1 MLVDELVFIDLGSG
15 DVALGEDLD
24 ALGGELGD
32 DEVLHRAGV
41 GVGLDEDEGGV
52 HEGRGGGRRGGSTLG
67 VGVLLGEDLLDGA
80 LDALDGT
87 LEERTETHHV
97 RCLFECGRLS
107 RPCVR
112 TEQSEEPRV
121 RSGRIYLALNRRADS
136 ERLAR
141 IAPLDSALKNSHVS
155 DLFGVN

>member
-1 MLVDELVFIDLGSG
+1 MLVDELVFIDLCGG

-97 RCLFECGRLS
+97 RCS
-107 RPCVR
+107 
-112 TEQSEEPRV
+112 
-121 RSGRIYLALNRRADS
+121 
-136 ERLAR
+136 
-141 IAPLDSALKNSHVS
+141 SAV
-155 DLFGVN
+155 D